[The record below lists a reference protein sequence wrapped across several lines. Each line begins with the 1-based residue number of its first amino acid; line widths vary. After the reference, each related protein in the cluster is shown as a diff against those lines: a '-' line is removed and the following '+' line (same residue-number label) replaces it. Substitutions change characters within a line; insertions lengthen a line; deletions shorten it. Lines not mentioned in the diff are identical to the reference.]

1 MNIHMHNQ
9 KQSETKLAIQQAVDV
24 RDAQLREIALH
35 IHANPELGFTEHK
48 AVQWLTAPLKEAG
61 FDVEVGIAGLDTAFR
76 ATWVGKEDG
85 PTIALIGEYD
95 ALPELGHACGH
106 NLIGTAAVG
115 AALAL
120 KEACPDLPGKLLVLG
135 TPAEEG
141 GGGKIYM
148 CEAGVFD
155 GVDAA
160 MMCHPRSKNMVLRGG
175 LARVLVTFRFHGKQA
190 HASANPEQGVSALDA
205 MINSFVAINSLRQF
219 VKQDVRIHGII
230 TKGGEAPNIVP
241 AYCEAK
247 LYIRAATVEE
257 VYAVKEKVYAAVRH
271 SSEAVGAS
279 CEIVEGLT
287 YAERNNNKAM
297 ANLFKDNLEAL
308 GLVVEEPPPSGGLGS
323 SDIGNVGQIT
333 ATIHPYVR
341 IGDAVPHTP
350 QFREAA
356 ASEGGMVGLNQA
368 AKALAMT
375 AYDLYANPALMQ
387 AVRDEFEQWKAAKE
401 AASPSRA

>member
-1 MNIHMHNQ
+1 MQLQQTTDRQ
-9 KQSETKLAIQQAVDV
+9 KIQELVDA
-24 RDAQLREIALH
+24 RDKQLREIALN
-35 IHANPELGFTEHK
+35 IHANPELGFEEFK
-48 AVQWLTAPLKEAG
+48 AVEWLTAPLKEAG
-61 FDVEVGIAGLDTAFR
+61 FDVERGIAGLDTAFR
-76 ATWVGKEDG
+76 ATWVGKEEG

-120 KEACPDLPGKLLVLG
+120 KEACPDFPGTLLVLG

-141 GGGKIYM
+141 GGGKIIM

-175 LARVLVTFRFHGKQA
+175 LACVGLTLKFYGKQA
-190 HASANPEQGVSALDA
+190 HASASPEQGISALDA

-219 VKQDVRIHGII
+219 VKQDVRIHGIV

-241 AYCEAK
+241 AYCEASF
-247 LYIRAATVEE
+247 IVRAAN
-257 VYAVKEKVYAAVRH
+257 VKELNQLKEKIAAAVRH
-271 SSEAVGAS
+271 SAEAVGAS

-287 YAERNNNKAM
+287 YAERNNNQTM
-297 ANLFKDNLEAL
+297 AYAFQRNMQEL
-308 GLVVEEPPPSGGLGS
+308 GLEVEEPPKNGGIGS

-350 QFREAA
+350 EFREAA
-356 ASEGGMVGLNQA
+356 CSEGGMIGLNQA
-368 AKALAMT
+368 AKALALT
-375 AYDLYANPALMQ
+375 AYDLATDPELLKE
-387 AVRDEFEQWKAAKE
+387 VRDEFARWKDARE
-401 AASPSRA
+401 SS

>member
-1 MNIHMHNQ
+1 MQ
-9 KQSETKLAIQQAVDV
+9 QQTADSTKEKIWQAVDA
-24 RDAQLREIALH
+24 RDSQLREIALN
-35 IHANPELGFTEHK
+35 IHANPELGFAEFK
-48 AVQWLTAPLKEAG
+48 AVQWLTAPLREAG
-61 FDVEVGIAGLDTAFR
+61 FDVETGIAGLDTAFR

-120 KEACPDLPGKLLVLG
+120 KEACPDFPGKLLVLG

-141 GGGKIYM
+141 GGGKIIM

-155 GVDAA
+155 DVDAA

-175 LARVLVTFRFHGKQA
+175 LACVGLTLKFYGKQA

-205 MINSFVAINSLRQF
+205 MINAFVAINSLRQF
-219 VKQDVRIHGII
+219 VKQDVRMHGII
-230 TKGGEAPNIVP
+230 TKGGEAANIVP
-241 AYCEAK
+241 AYCEASF
-247 LYIRAATVEE
+247 IVRAANIRELNTVKAKL
-257 VYAVKEKVYAAVRH
+257 V
-271 SSEAVGAS
+271 EAVHHAAAGVGAT
-279 CEIVEGLT
+279 CEIEEGLT
-287 YAERNNNKAM
+287 YAERNNNKTM
-297 ANLFKDNLEAL
+297 ARLFQHNLQEL
-308 GLVVEEPPPSGGLGS
+308 GLVVEEPPQSGGIGS

-350 QFREAA
+350 AFREAA
-356 ASEGGMVGLNQA
+356 CSEGGMVGLNQA

-375 AYDLYANPALMQ
+375 AYDICANPEVLKE
-387 AVRDEFEQWKAAKE
+387 VREEFTAWKAAQ
-401 AASPSRA
+401 ASMQPL